1 MSVPEEVAVEDQ
13 SGTIVVCPEGELD
26 LPAAESFRTALQA
39 AVRDADRAV
48 QVDLAAVTFV
58 DSTALAVL
66 VDAWRQARQRGLV
79 LCVLHPAPN
88 VRRVLAITGLDQ
100 LLCPG

>member
-1 MSVPEEVAVEDQ
+1 MSVSEEVAVEDE

-26 LPAAESFRTALQA
+26 LAVASSFRILLQDALG
-39 AVRDADRAV
+39 RADRAV
-48 QVDLAAVTFV
+48 HVDLAGVTFI

-66 VDAWRQARQRGLV
+66 VDAWRQAAERGLV
-79 LCVLHPAPN
+79 LCVLRPMPN
-88 VRRVLAITGLDQ
+88 VRRVLDITGLDR